1 MTSGADDLLSLIRQ
15 AIRQAGRVSDRR
27 VAHLPLLPAMIL
39 IDIQMPGMDG
49 LEAIGR
55 LRSEEPTRSIP
66 IAAVTALAM
75 PGDRERCLAAGAN
88 EYLMK
93 PVSLKLLRELVER
106 YVRTPG

>member
-1 MTSGADDLLSLIRQ
+1 
-15 AIRQAGRVSDRR
+15 
-27 VAHLPLLPAMIL
+27 MIL